1 MLYLCFAK
9 ETIKH
14 CSLFEQKENLTAGIK
29 TEKVLIYMIFCY
41 NGQGK
46 SYSI

>member
-14 CSLFEQKENLTAGIK
+14 CSLFEQKENLT
-29 TEKVLIYMIFCY
+29 TEKVLIYMIFRY